1 MNKIHTNYL
10 NLQITKT
17 WVALAMSQEATQQ
30 KADRE
35 EILRMTAEV
44 VAAYVG
50 NNSLPAT
57 QLPDVISTVYGT
69 LRRVNGVTTHV
80 NGTVKKA
87 AIPIRRSITP
97 DYIVCLEDGKKLKM
111 LKRHLRTVYGLSP
124 EEYRAKWSL
133 PADYPMVAPNYSKQR
148 SAFAKKIG
156 LGRSDMAQ

>member
-1 MNKIHTNYL
+1 M
-10 NLQITKT
+10 
-17 WVALAMSQEATQQ
+17 QQ
-30 KADRE
+30 KAERG

-57 QLPDVISTVYGT
+57 QLPEVINTVYGT
-69 LRRVNGVTTHV
+69 FNRVNGATTLA
-80 NGTVKKA
+80 NGQPQKA
-87 AIPIRRSITP
+87 AIPVRRSITP

-124 EEYRAKWSL
+124 DEYRAKWGL
-133 PADYPMVAPNYSKQR
+133 PTDYPMVAPNYSKQR

-156 LGRSDMAQ
+156 LGRSAAA